1 MKTKKQLIDCEH
13 KVSKKHSLKL
23 RFTLLSL
30 CILTFIGGYSQT
42 GQVNLNLKNATVKEL
57 FKEIEKQTSYRF
69 SFRDIEVNDKKG
81 VTISAQGKE
90 LKELL
95 TTELAKQQLSY
106 IVSGNKI
113 IVSPAK
119 KDNKSIKDK
128 KVTGKVIDTKGD
140 PIIGATI
147 MEKGTTNGTVTDFDG
162 NFILNVSEN
171 STLDVSYIGFQTQSV
186 KAVYGKNL
194 AVVLN
199 EDAELLD
206 EVVVTGYIS
215 QKKVNLTGAVS
226 TVSGNELSKVTTSS
240 SAQAL
245 QGKLP
250 GVQITAT
257 SGLPGASTQ
266 IQVRGKGTVNSG
278 ANPLVIIDGFEGSM
292 DNLQMNDI
300 ESISVLKDAA
310 SAAIYGSKAAN
321 GVILITTKRGV
332 EGKTKV
338 EFSAEYGW
346 QNVSH
351 MPEVLNATELAI
363 KQNEEAKWNNQA
375 LYWDGANAPATLG
388 EGFNWWKNAINENAP
403 IQNYNVS
410 LRGGAEKIK
419 YAVSVG
425 YIDQDGIVPHTD
437 YNRTNFRSN
446 IDYNFNKNLKLG
458 INLDASVSNNTS
470 REMYNYFKN
479 PLMIHP
485 SVPQYMPDGS
495 YGLPLKSLRGQYD
508 TGAAMPLTSMYE
520 NDPNYVAT
528 TEGKNYQ
535 TRANFF
541 LEWDIIDGLKS
552 KTVYNF
558 HYGWQKSNFW
568 SPSYT
573 VYDYETP
580 TSIYDSRPN
589 AEARSSYQDT
599 NTWEFQQLLTYNK
612 EIKGHNIGLLGGF
625 VVNEATSQNILGTK
639 QKFPGNELTVLDAG
653 ENITNLVGT
662 KSRSAIVSL
671 FGQVNY
677 DYQGKYLLQAN
688 IRRDGS
694 SVFAPGNQW
703 GTFPSISA
711 GWRISEE
718 KFMKNI
724 SWLSNLKIRAGYG
737 SLGNANIKQFAWIS
751 SYTLTDR
758 YPLGN
763 PNAVYSAYTITDMS
777 SKDIKWETTTTFDIG
792 IDASFFNNRLSLT
805 YDWYDKRTKDMLFN
819 ATIPYST
826 GFINGPMVNVGE
838 VMNRGWEL
846 NIGWSDKIKD
856 FSYSISANI
865 SDNKNEVVDMGDIA
879 PFTVGTDLWI
889 KEGYPINSYFGYKTV
904 GIYQNWDQVENSV
917 KPNGDVRPG
926 MYIIEN
932 TNGDNIINAD
942 DKTYLGSREPRY
954 VYGINLSAEYKG
966 IDLSISTS
974 GESKKYV
981 YYSNTYG
988 GENPRFINIY
998 KEYFDNRTIV
1008 GDDGNVAVSGKYP
1021 AMNGLGTNAPLG
1033 HSNVLQNTSF
1043 FRVKNIQV
1051 GYTLPKQ
1058 IVQKIKVSD
1067 LRFFI
1072 NAVNPFLF
1080 TKYVG
1085 FDPETTSNE
1094 SDGTIRY
1101 YPVSK
1106 SISVGISLK
1115 L

>member
-1 MKTKKQLIDCEH
+1 MKTKKQLIDFEH
-13 KVSKKHSLKL
+13 KGNEKHSFKL
-23 RFTLLSL
+23 RPTLLSL
-30 CILTFIGGYSQT
+30 CMLTFIGGYSQT
-42 GQVNLNLKNATVKEL
+42 GKVNLNLKNATVKEL
-57 FKEIEKQTSYRF
+57 FREIEKQTSYRF
-69 SFRDIEVNDKKG
+69 SYRDIEINNKG
-81 VTISAQGKE
+81 GITISGQGKE
-90 LKELL
+90 LKEVL
-95 TTELAKQQLSY
+95 TNELAKQQLSY
-106 IVSGNKI
+106 TVSGNKI
-113 IVSPAK
+113 IVSTK
-119 KDNKSIKDK
+119 KKINK
-128 KVTGKVIDTKGD
+128 KVTGKVVDTKGE
-140 PIIGATI
+140 PVIGATI
-147 MEKGTTNGTVTDFDG
+147 MEKGTTNGTITDFDG
-162 NFILNVSEN
+162 NFTLDVSDDA
-171 STLDVSYIGFQTQSV
+171 TLDVSYIGYRTESIE
-186 KAVYGKNL
+186 AITGKVL
-194 AVVLN
+194 AVTLK
-199 EDAELLD
+199 DDTELLD
-206 EVVVTGYIS
+206 EVVVTGYMT
-215 QKKVNLTGAVS
+215 QKKVNLTGAIS

-257 SGLPGASTQ
+257 SGLPGATTQ

-278 ANPLVIIDGFEGSM
+278 TNPLVIIDGFEGSM
-292 DNLQMNDI
+292 DNIQMNDI

-321 GVILITTKRGV
+321 GVILITTKRGM
-332 EGKTKV
+332 EGKTQV

-375 LYWDGANAPATLG
+375 PYWEGDNAPETLG
-388 EGFNWWKNAINENAP
+388 EGFNWWKYSINKNAP

-410 LRGGAEKIK
+410 MRGGSEKIK

-425 YIDQDGIVPHTD
+425 YIDQDGIVPFTD
-437 YNRTNFRSN
+437 YNRTNLRSN
-446 IDYNFNKNLKLG
+446 FDYNFNKRLKLG
-458 INLDASVSNNTS
+458 LNIDASVANNTS

-479 PLMIHP
+479 VLMIHP

-495 YGLPLKSLRGQYD
+495 YGIPLKSIPGQFD
-508 TGAAMPLTSMYE
+508 TSQTMPLTLMYE
-520 NDPNYVAT
+520 NDPDYVAT

-535 TRANFF
+535 TRANLF

-558 HYGWQKSNFW
+558 HYGWQKSDYW

-580 TSIYDSRPN
+580 NSVYSTIPN
-589 AEARSSYQDT
+589 AQAKSTYQDS

-612 EIKGHNIGLLGGF
+612 EIKGHNIGVLAGF
-625 VVNEATSQNILGTK
+625 VVNEATSQNLTGTK
-639 QKFPGNELTVLDAG
+639 EKFPGNELTVIDAG
-653 ENITNLVGT
+653 DNIINLNGS
-662 KSRSAIVSL
+662 KNRSAIVSI

-677 DYQGKYLLQAN
+677 DYKGKYLLQAN
-688 IRRDGS
+688 VRRDGS

-718 KFMKNI
+718 EFMKNI

-737 SLGNANIKQFAWIS
+737 SLGNANIKQFAWLS

-763 PNAVYSAYTITDMS
+763 PNTIYPAYRINDMAN
-777 SKDIKWETTTTFDIG
+777 KDIKWETTTTFDVG
-792 IDASFFNNRLSLT
+792 IDVGLFNNRLNLT
-805 YDWYDKRTKDMLFN
+805 FDWYDKRTKDMLFN

-846 NIGWSDKIKD
+846 NIGWNDKIKD
-856 FSYSISANI
+856 FSYSISANL
-865 SDNKNEVVDMGDIA
+865 SDNRNEVTDMGGIA
-879 PFTVGTDLWI
+879 PFQVATDLWI
-889 KEGYPINSYFGYKTV
+889 KEGYPINSYFGYKTL
-904 GIYQNWDQVENSV
+904 GIYQNWDEIKSSV
-917 KPNGDVRPG
+917 VPTGNIRPG

-932 TNGDNIINAD
+932 ANGDDIID
-942 DKTYLGSREPRY
+942 TEDKTYLGSREPRY

-966 IDLSISTS
+966 VDLSISTS

-988 GENPRFINIY
+988 GVNPKFMNIY
-998 KEYFDNRTIV
+998 KEYYDNRTIV
-1008 GDDGNVAVSGKYP
+1008 GDDGNVIVSGKYP
-1021 AMNGLGTNAPLG
+1021 AMNGLWTNAPQG
-1033 HSNVLQNTSF
+1033 HGNVLQNTSF
-1043 FRVKNIQV
+1043 FRIKNIQL

-1058 IVQKIKVSD
+1058 ITQKVKINN
-1067 LRFFI
+1067 LRIFI

-1080 TKYVG
+1080 TKYIG
-1085 FDPETTSNE
+1085 FDPETTNNNN
-1094 SDGTIRY
+1094 DGSIRY

-1106 SISVGISLK
+1106 SISIGVSLK

>member
-1 MKTKKQLIDCEH
+1 MKTKKQLIDFEH
-13 KVSKKHSLKL
+13 KGNEKHSFKL
-23 RFTLLSL
+23 RPTLLSL
-30 CILTFIGGYSQT
+30 CMLTFIGGYSQT

-57 FKEIEKQTSYRF
+57 FREIEKQTSYRF
-69 SFRDIEVNDKKG
+69 SYRDIEINNKG
-81 VTISAQGKE
+81 GITISGQGKE
-90 LKELL
+90 LKEVL
-95 TTELAKQQLSY
+95 TNELAKQQLSY
-106 IVSGNKI
+106 TVSGNKI
-113 IVSPAK
+113 IVSPK
-119 KDNKSIKDK
+119 KKVNK
-128 KVTGKVIDTKGD
+128 KVTGKVVDSKGE
-140 PIIGATI
+140 PVIGATI
-147 MEKGTTNGTVTDFDG
+147 MEKGTTNGTITDFDG
-162 NFILNVSEN
+162 NFTLNVSDDA
-171 STLDVSYIGFQTQSV
+171 TLDVSYIGYQTESIE
-186 KAVYGKNL
+186 AVTGKVL
-194 AVVLN
+194 AVTLK
-199 EDAELLD
+199 DDTELLD
-206 EVVVTGYIS
+206 EVVVTGYMT
-215 QKKVNLTGAVS
+215 QKKVNLTGAIS

-292 DNLQMNDI
+292 DNIQMNDI

-321 GVILITTKRGV
+321 GVILITTKRGM
-332 EGKTKV
+332 EGKTQV

-351 MPEVLNATELAI
+351 MPEVLNATEMAI
-363 KQNEEAKWNNQA
+363 KQNEEAKWNNQP
-375 LYWDGANAPATLG
+375 LYWEGDNAPETLG
-388 EGFNWWKNAINENAP
+388 EGFNWWKYAINKNAP

-410 LRGGAEKIK
+410 MRGGTEKIK

-425 YIDQDGIVPHTD
+425 YIDQDGIVPFTD
-437 YNRTNFRSN
+437 YNRTNLRSN
-446 IDYNFNKNLKLG
+446 FDYNFSKRLKLG
-458 INLDASVSNNTS
+458 LNIDASVANNTS
-470 REMYNYFKN
+470 REMYNYFRN
-479 PLMIHP
+479 VLMIHP

-495 YGLPLKSLRGQYD
+495 YGIPLKSIPGQFD
-508 TGAAMPLTSMYE
+508 TGQSMPLTLMYS
-520 NDPNYVAT
+520 NDPDYVST
-528 TEGKNYQ
+528 TGGKNYQ
-535 TRANFF
+535 TRANIF

-558 HYGWQKSNFW
+558 HYGWQKSDYW

-580 TSIYDSRPN
+580 SSVYFSQPN
-589 AEARSSYQDT
+589 AQARSTYQDS

-612 EIKGHNIGLLGGF
+612 EIKGHNIGILAGF
-625 VVNEATSQNILGTK
+625 VVNEAIGQNLTGTK
-639 QKFPGNELTVLDAG
+639 EKFPGNELTVIDAG
-653 ENITNLVGT
+653 DNIINLNGSKT
-662 KSRSAIVSL
+662 RSAIVSL

-677 DYQGKYLLQAN
+677 DYKGKYLLQAN
-688 IRRDGS
+688 VRRDGS

-703 GTFPSISA
+703 GTFPSVSA

-718 KFMKNI
+718 EFMKDI

-737 SLGNANIKQFAWIS
+737 SLGNANIKQFAWLS

-763 PNAVYSAYTITDMS
+763 PNSIYPAYRIKDMANQ
-777 SKDIKWETTTTFDIG
+777 DIKWETTTTFDIG
-792 IDASFFNNRLSLT
+792 LDASFFNNRLNFT
-805 YDWYDKRTKDMLFN
+805 FDWYDKRTKDMLFN

-838 VMNRGWEL
+838 VMNKGWEINL
-846 NIGWSDKIKD
+846 GWNDKIKD
-856 FSYSISANI
+856 FSYSISANL
-865 SDNKNEVVDMGDIA
+865 SDNRNEVTDMGDIA
-879 PFTVGTDLWI
+879 PFQVGTDLWI
-889 KEGYPINSYFGYKTV
+889 KEGYPINSYFGYKTL
-904 GIYQNWDQVENSV
+904 GIYQNWDEIEQTVT
-917 KPNGDVRPG
+917 PTGDIRPG

-932 TNGDNIINAD
+932 ANGDDIID
-942 DKTYLGSREPRY
+942 TEDKTYLGSREPRY

-966 IDLSISTS
+966 IDLSIATS

-988 GENPRFINIY
+988 GVNPKFMNIY
-998 KEYFDNRTIV
+998 KEYYDNRTIV
-1008 GDDGNVAVSGKYP
+1008 GDDGNVIVSGKYP
-1021 AMNGLGTNAPLG
+1021 AMNGLWTSAPQG

-1043 FRVKNIQV
+1043 FRIKNIQV
-1051 GYTLPKQ
+1051 GYTLPKH
-1058 IVQKIKVSD
+1058 ITQKVKINN
-1067 LRFFI
+1067 LRVFV

-1080 TKYVG
+1080 TKYIG

-1094 SDGTIRY
+1094 SDGSIRY